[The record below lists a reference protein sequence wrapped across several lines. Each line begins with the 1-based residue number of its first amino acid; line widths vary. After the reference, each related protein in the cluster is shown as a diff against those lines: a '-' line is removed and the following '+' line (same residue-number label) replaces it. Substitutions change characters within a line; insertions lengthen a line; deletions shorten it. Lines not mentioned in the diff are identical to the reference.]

1 METVKNTTIESNPIT
16 NKATSAFHVNNH
28 TSQPSE
34 DKFRA
39 YNKSTA
45 FLPLYVTPNT
55 NFTNFFLNEVTD
67 YPHKPGLRYRGIC
80 HSTFKFCQRACRDA
94 YRETCKDF
102 ECEKNFR
109 TEMKKQCD
117 VFCDKELDDAPVP

>member
-1 METVKNTTIESNPIT
+1 METVKNTTIEWNPIT
-16 NKATSAFHVNNH
+16 NKATSAVHDNH

-34 DKFRA
+34 EQFRA
-39 YNKSTA
+39 SNKSTV
-45 FLPLYVTPNT
+45 FLPLYVTPDT
-55 NFTNFFLNEVTD
+55 NLTNIFNKITD
-67 YPHKPGLRYRGIC
+67 YPNKPGLRYKGIC

-117 VFCDKELDDAPVP
+117 VCCNKELDDAPVP